1 MSNIDKSV
9 GNSSPP
15 NDNKCKFEGGSK
27 KEFQYVQLHV
37 YILDK
42 IRSWTILDNRMYFK
56 FYQHINSMY

>member
-42 IRSWTILDNRMYFK
+42 IRSWTILDYRMYF
-56 FYQHINSMY
+56 